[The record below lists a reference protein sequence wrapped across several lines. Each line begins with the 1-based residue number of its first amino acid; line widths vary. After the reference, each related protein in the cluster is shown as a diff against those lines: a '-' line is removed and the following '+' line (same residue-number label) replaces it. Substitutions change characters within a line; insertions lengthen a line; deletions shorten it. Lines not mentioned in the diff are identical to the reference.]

1 MSSPRSKNYK
11 KLIKRRLT
19 QQIMKQKLKKL
30 FISIQTFTNPNT
42 IAKAVAY
49 ITEPANLEAVLKQ
62 ELRCV
67 DLIPSNL
74 LFVGSDTVKYQVQ
87 TFTDLTAGDFDIDT
101 GYPVKGVNASWKTL
115 VLTQDKG
122 NSVGFDNITESE
134 EAMALSIV
142 SVTNR
147 YVKKIKTP
155 TVDTRVFSEISSM
168 PGVHVNGGSALTN
181 TTTYDAI
188 TDGFQALENSEI
200 NTESLLLYATPTVV
214 KLLKQETDGKG
225 KVSQGEW
232 NGQID
237 NRVLTVDG
245 AKIVSVPASR
255 FPTGVDFILMHKDA
269 AILVDK
275 FSEIVFFDQIP
286 GFGTR
291 KKQADIGFYYDAFVF
306 EGTEL
311 GIYIYQSTKK
321 FAVTLSANGGTGV
334 AMAAQNIAYGA
345 TGAALAQMSGYTGP
359 AGLTAFKGWSTTATG
374 AVEYADKANFASEN
388 RFASDAVTLYA
399 VWAAA

>member
-19 QQIMKQKLKKL
+19 QQIMRKKLKNL

-122 NSVGFDNITESE
+122 NSVSFDNITESE

-155 TVDTRVFSEISSM
+155 TVDTRVFSEISSDRK
-168 PGVHVNGGSALTN
+168 S
-181 TTTYDAI
+181 
-188 TDGFQALENSEI
+188 
-200 NTESLLLYATPTVV
+200 VV
-214 KLLKQETDGKG
+214 
-225 KVSQGEW
+225 
-232 NGQID
+232 
-237 NRVLTVDG
+237 
-245 AKIVSVPASR
+245 
-255 FPTGVDFILMHKDA
+255 
-269 AILVDK
+269 
-275 FSEIVFFDQIP
+275 
-286 GFGTR
+286 
-291 KKQADIGFYYDAFVF
+291 
-306 EGTEL
+306 
-311 GIYIYQSTKK
+311 
-321 FAVTLSANGGTGV
+321 
-334 AMAAQNIAYGA
+334 
-345 TGAALAQMSGYTGP
+345 
-359 AGLTAFKGWSTTATG
+359 
-374 AVEYADKANFASEN
+374 
-388 RFASDAVTLYA
+388 
-399 VWAAA
+399 